1 MIYYYCMKNINT
13 NKLIKGLQIVFILV
27 VGIFSMPSSS
37 YAAVNY
43 VWGNLV
49 DIAPVATPP
58 PSYPQNYYQNYQVP
72 NNYNY
77 TTAAPAPYYPAPAY
91 NNYNNPA
98 PAPAPD
104 YSNAP
109 TIKSNDPVVKAPATK
124 TVAKATTPK
133 TTNVNA
139 GDYVLVPKSQ
149 LLAVNSAQVAGLA
162 DVNTADAN
170 SLTANSLFA
179 GSFIPHGLLGWVFIA
194 IFILIIIILARKVFG
209 KTKAYMASPSKHD

>member
-1 MIYYYCMKNINT
+1 
-13 NKLIKGLQIVFILV
+13 
-27 VGIFSMPSSS
+27 MPSSS

-49 DIAPVATPP
+49 DVAPVATPP
-58 PSYPQNYYQNYQVP
+58 PSYQQNYYQNYQVP

-77 TTAAPAPYYPAPAY
+77 TTTAPAPYYPAPANSTY
-91 NNYNNPA
+91 VA

-109 TIKSNDPVVKAPATK
+109 TIKSNDPVAKTTTKTTK

-133 TTNVNA
+133 TTAVNA

-162 DVNTADAN
+162 NVNPSDAN
-170 SLTANSLFA
+170 NLTANSLFA
-179 GSFIPHGLLGWVFIA
+179 GSFIPHGLIGWVLIA

-209 KTKAYMASPSKHD
+209 RTKAYMAAPAKHD